1 MKFGRM
7 LALTLAA
14 LIVAAPAAH
23 AQDEDLGDLATK
35 PKKTLR
41 ETIEEESND
50 PTRSGPLLGFGGI
63 YALENFDGIGMS
75 TDDSGGFNATVGYRF
90 NKWVSSDLRVERYV
104 EFDSPNGEVN
114 GWAVGLDAR
123 GYYPL
128 GAVQPFGLL
137 GMNYLDME
145 TTNSAAANTKKTD
158 DGPALR
164 FGIGLDWY
172 ITSNLVLTPDI
183 SYMLGFGEVDGYDMV
198 VFSFG
203 FLYRP

>member
-1 MKFGRM
+1 MTFGRM

-14 LIVAAPAAH
+14 MIAAAPTAH
-23 AQDEDLGDLATK
+23 AQDSPGSLGAK
-35 PKKTLR
+35 AKALR
-41 ETIEEESND
+41 QSIEEEAND
-50 PTRSGPLLGFGGI
+50 PTRSGPLLGLGGI

-104 EFDSPNGEVN
+104 EFDSPTGEVN

-128 GAVQPFGLL
+128 GAVQPFGLI

-145 TTNSAAANTKKTD
+145 TTNSAATNRKKTD
-158 DGPALR
+158 DGPAMR

-172 ITSNLVLTPDI
+172 VTNNFVLTPDI